1 MALMLASRFCRA
13 PVLQKS
19 NFILRQPQNNNVYR
33 TFANEGKEA
42 FTRTAA
48 RRRTT
53 LKEKLMAPA
62 GDTGTQLELN

>member
-1 MALMLASRFCRA
+1 MALILASRLCRA

-19 NFILRQPQNNNVYR
+19 NFIIRQTQNNNVYR
-33 TFANEGKEA
+33 TFANEGKET

-53 LKEKLMAPA
+53 LKEKIMAPA
-62 GDTGTQLELN
+62 GDTGKQLE